1 MIDRDL
7 LKRLCTADGISGDE
21 SAVRELIL
29 EEIRPFADEITVDGL
44 GNILVFKKGRK
55 AAPKKLMISAH
66 MDEVGFIVTY
76 INSDGTLKFDCVG
89 GISDSAAFARSVRV
103 GKNRLAGVVCAKP
116 LHLLSADEKKKSPP
130 VSSLLIDIGAQSREE
145 AEKYV
150 SPGDSVTFDTVYED
164 RDGRIISKAIDD
176 RFGCLVLIELI
187 KSELEYDTCFCFAVQ
202 EEIGLRGAK
211 AAAFTIAPDVAI
223 VVEATTASDVPF
235 AQGADRVCRVGE
247 GAVITFMDHSTM
259 YDRELYRIAFECAAE
274 NGVKA
279 QTKTKIAG
287 GNDAGA
293 IHTSRGGVRTLAVSV
308 PCRYI
313 HSCESLA
320 SVDDMEAVYT
330 VVRAAAER
338 IAAL

>member
-1 MIDRDL
+1 MLDYEL

-21 SAVRELIL
+21 GEVRELIL
-29 EEIRPFADEITVDGL
+29 NEIRPFADDITVDSL
-44 GNILVFKKGRK
+44 GNIIVFKKGRK
-55 AAPKKLMISAH
+55 KPSKKLMISAH

-76 INSDGTLKFDCVG
+76 INPDGTLKFDCVG
-89 GISDSAAFARSVRV
+89 GINSSAAFARSVKV
-103 GKNRLAGVVCAKP
+103 GKNKLSGVVCAKP

-130 VSSLLIDIGAQSREE
+130 ISSLVIDIGAESRED

-150 SPGDSVTFDTVYED
+150 SIGDSVVFGSLYENSS
-164 RDGRIISKAIDD
+164 GRIISKAIDD

-187 KSELEYDTCFCFAVQ
+187 KSKLEYDIWFCFAVQ
-202 EEIGLRGAK
+202 EEIGLRGAR
-211 AAAFTIAPDVAI
+211 AAAYTIAPDFAI
-223 VVEATTASDVPF
+223 VTEATTASDVPF
-235 AQGADRVCRVGE
+235 AEGAERVCLAGE
-247 GAVITFMDHSTM
+247 GAVITFMDHSTI
-259 YDRELYRIAFECAAE
+259 YDKELYSIAFECAGK

-279 QTKTKIAG
+279 QTKTMIAG

-320 SVDDMEAVYT
+320 FTEDMEAVYT
-330 VVRAAAER
+330 VVKAAAER
-338 IAAL
+338 ILSL